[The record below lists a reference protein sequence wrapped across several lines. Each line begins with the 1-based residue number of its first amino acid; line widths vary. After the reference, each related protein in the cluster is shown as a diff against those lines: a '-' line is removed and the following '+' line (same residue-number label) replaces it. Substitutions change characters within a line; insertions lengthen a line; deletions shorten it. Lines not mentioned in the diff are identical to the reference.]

1 MPTYRF
7 YSLKKDGHIAG
18 TPSDFDCPDDN
29 DAVKEAEKLL
39 DGRDIEIWQ
48 GTRVVAYIS
57 HRLKDALTFAARAV
71 SRPPIS
77 PKH

>member
-7 YSLKKDGHIAG
+7 YSLKTDGHVAG
-18 TPSDFDCPDDN
+18 PPLDFDCPDDN
-29 DAVKEAEKLL
+29 DAVKEAEKLV

-71 SRPPIS
+71 SRPSIS

>member
-7 YSLKKDGHIAG
+7 YSLKKDGHVAG
-18 TPSDFDCPDDN
+18 PPLDFDCPDDD
-29 DAVKEAEKLL
+29 DAVKGAEKLL
-39 DGRDIEIWQ
+39 DGHDIEIWQ
-48 GTRVVAYIS
+48 GPRVVAYIN
-57 HRLKDALTFAARAV
+57 HTEMDALTFALRAV